1 MFNSERIQDFRKWA
15 GTFIVGGDWADNL
28 PRDDRRNL
36 VSLWFDGL
44 FSAASDTVP
53 LNYLSLYLL
62 ALGATSSQ
70 IGLFSALTS
79 LAAAICLL
87 PGAMLVERF
96 GHRKE
101 ITVWFGGGIARI
113 ALLVLALLPFGLK
126 GQALIW
132 VVILMAVIRSA
143 AGNLAFPGWM
153 SIIGDIVPL
162 QNRGRYF
169 GSRNL
174 AMVIAGLIITY
185 LMGEFITWAGSP
197 QGYQLSLILA
207 FAVGMVSTYY
217 FSTIRDQQAAQ
228 PIPSDSR
235 VSMLGI
241 WKDLRSSPL
250 FISFCLASAVWN
262 FSVNV
267 AAPFFNVYMVQ
278 NLNFT
283 AAMVGITA
291 VATSVT
297 KIFVQKKIGELSD
310 RWGSGKVQLVSMIFI
325 PILPLAWLFVT
336 QLWHVVA
343 INILGGVL
351 WGAFELVSFN
361 FLLQLTPDDL
371 RARYSAIF
379 QIIVTISLAGGAIIG
394 SSIILWWGYNGI
406 FVVSAVGRL
415 LAAVYFLKL
424 IRDLGRI
431 NPAGEPGGASSEA
444 VDTAIEIPV

>member
-1 MFNSERIQDFRKWA
+1 MFDTNRIRKFRTSL
-15 GTFIVGGDWADNL
+15 GRFIVGGEWADDL
-28 PRDDRRNL
+28 PKPNRRNL
-36 VSLWFDGL
+36 VNFWFDGL
-44 FSAASDTVP
+44 FSAASDTIP

-62 ALGATSSQ
+62 ALGATGSQ
-70 IGLFSALTS
+70 IGIFSALTS
-79 LAAAICLL
+79 LAAAIFLL
-87 PGAMLVERF
+87 PGALIVERF
-96 GHRKE
+96 GHRKD
-101 ITVWFGGGIARI
+101 ITVWFGGGLARI
-113 ALLVLALLPFGLK
+113 TLLILALLPFGMT
-126 GQALIW
+126 GQVLIW
-132 VVILMAVIRSA
+132 VVILFSVIRSA

-153 SIIGDIVPL
+153 SMIGDIVPL
-162 QNRGRYF
+162 ETRGRYF

-174 AMVIAGLIITY
+174 AMVVAGMLMTY

-207 FAVGMVSTYY
+207 FVVGMLSTYFY
-217 FSTIRDQQAAQ
+217 AGIKDHQAQQPLPAASQ
-228 PIPSDSR
+228 
-235 VSMLGI
+235 VSLTEI
-241 WKDLRSSPL
+241 WKHFLKSPL
-250 FISFCLASAVWN
+250 FISFCMASAIWN

-291 VATSVT
+291 VSTSIT

-310 RWGSGKVQLVSMIFI
+310 RWGSGKVQLVAMFLI
-325 PILPLAWLFVT
+325 PILPVAWVFVT

-361 FLLQLTPDDL
+361 FLLQFTPDDL

-379 QIIVTISLAGGAIIG
+379 QIIITLSLAGGAILG

-406 FVVSAVGRL
+406 FLVSAIGRL
-415 LAAVYFLKL
+415 LAAFYFMKV
-424 IRDLGRI
+424 IRDLSKMSKSSQ
-431 NPAGEPGGASSEA
+431 PAVA
-444 VDTAIEIPV
+444 